1 MLIYFNGDSNVA
13 GTELPESTH
22 SMAHKLANKFNGQY
36 KTKFINDATPG
47 ASNDL
52 IYEQTLDFLNNP
64 DSPKPDLV
72 VIGWTQ
78 FIRVQWFLTDEWN
91 QGRFWEINQIGVGIP
106 VPDEYKERYNH
117 YVENVET
124 DGFWQVVQSAYW
136 HNKIF
141 NVHKL
146 LEYKKIPHLFF
157 NAFDQFVMPDNKFTL
172 DWNNRFLSPYSTDE
186 IYTKWCAK
194 QGFKEITPGQFH
206 YESNAH
212 NAWADHMYN
221 HIKKHN
227 IV

>member
-22 SMAHKLANKFNGQY
+22 GMAPKLADKFNGQY

-64 DSPKPDLV
+64 SSPQPDLV

-78 FIRVQWFLTDEWN
+78 FSRVQWFLVDEWGK
-91 QGRFWEINQIGVGIP
+91 GRFWEINQIGVGIP
-106 VPDEYKERYNH
+106 VPEEYNDRYKH
-117 YVENVET
+117 YVENVQR
-124 DGFWQVVQSAYW
+124 DGHWRLVQGAYW

-141 NVHKL
+141 NIHKL

-157 NAFDQFVMPDNKFTL
+157 NAFDEFILPVEVTQL
-172 DWNNRFLSPYSTDE
+172 DWNNVFLTPYSKE
-186 IYTKWCAK
+186 LIYTEWCQS
-194 QGFKEITPGQFH
+194 QGYKEITPGWQH
-206 YESNAH
+206 YESAAH
-212 NAWADHMYN
+212 TQWANVMHDH
-221 HIKKHN
+221 ITKHN

>member
-13 GTELPESTH
+13 GTELPEPSH
-22 SMAHKLANKFNGQY
+22 GMASKLSARFDGQY
-36 KTKFINDATPG
+36 KAKFINDATPG

-64 DSPKPDLV
+64 NSPKPDLV

-78 FIRVQWFLTDEWN
+78 FSRVQWFLVDQWGN
-91 QGRFWEINQIGVGIP
+91 GRFWEINNIGVGIP
-106 VPDEYKERYNH
+106 VPEEYNDRYKH
-117 YVENVET
+117 YVENVQR
-124 DGFWQVVQSAYW
+124 DGFWRMVQSAYW

-157 NAFDQFVMPDNKFTL
+157 NAFDDFILPKEVNKL
-172 DWNNRFLSPYSTDE
+172 DWNNTFLTPYSDE
-186 IYTKWCAK
+186 LIYTEWCLRS
-194 QGFKEITPGQFH
+194 GFKEITPGWLHF
-206 YESNAH
+206 EGAAH
-212 NAWADHMYN
+212 TQWANIMHE
-221 HIKKHN
+221 HIKQNN

>member
-13 GTELPESTH
+13 GTELGEPGLG
-22 SMAHKLANKFNGQY
+22 MASRLAERFDGKY
-36 KTKFINDATPG
+36 KTKFINDAVPG

-64 DSPKPDLV
+64 NSQKPDLV

-78 FIRVQWFLTDEWN
+78 FSRVQWFLVDAWGN
-91 QGRFWEINQIGVGIP
+91 GQFWEINKIGVGIP
-106 VPDEYKERYNH
+106 VPAEYQERYDH
-117 YVENVET
+117 YVKNVQK
-124 DGFWQVVQSAYW
+124 DGHWRMVQGAYW

-157 NAFDQFVMPDNKFTL
+157 NAFDEYILPQEVNRL
-172 DWNNRFLSPYSTDE
+172 DWNNTFLTPYSKE
-186 IYTKWCAK
+186 LVYTEWC
-194 QGFKEITPGQFH
+194 QRLGFKEITPGWLHFEQ
-206 YESNAH
+206 EAH
-212 NAWADHMYN
+212 RTWANVMYDYI
-221 HIKKHN
+221 IKHK

>member
-13 GTELPESTH
+13 GTELSES
-22 SMAHKLANKFNGQY
+22 SMGMAYRLTEMFDGNY
-36 KTKFINDATPG
+36 KAKFINDAVPG

-52 IYEQTLDFLNNP
+52 IYDQTMDFLKNP
-64 DSPKPDLV
+64 NSPVPDLV

-78 FIRVQWFLTDEWN
+78 FSRIQWFLVDKWN
-91 QGRFWEINQIGVGIP
+91 QGRFWEINKIGVGIP

-117 YVENVET
+117 YVEHTQRN
-124 DGFWQVVQSAYW
+124 GNWNLVQSAYW

-157 NAFDQFVMPDNKFTL
+157 HAFDQFLMPEDRFKQ
-172 DWNNRFLSPYSTDE
+172 DWKNTFLSPYSDE
-186 IYTKWCAK
+186 LCYTNWCDK
-194 QGFKEITPGQFH
+194 KGFKEITPGYQH
-206 YESNAH
+206 YDHTAH
-212 NAWADHMYN
+212 ADWASLMYQ
-221 HIKKHN
+221 HIKKHK

>member
-22 SMAHKLANKFNGQY
+22 GMASKLAEKFDGQY

-64 DSPKPDLV
+64 SSPQPDLV

-78 FIRVQWFLTDEWN
+78 FSRVQWFLVDEWGKG
-91 QGRFWEINQIGVGIP
+91 QFWEINKIGVGIP
-106 VPDEYKERYNH
+106 VPEEYNDRYKH
-117 YVENVET
+117 YVENVQH
-124 DGFWQVVQSAYW
+124 DGHWRMVQSAYW

-157 NAFDQFVMPDNKFTL
+157 NAFDEFILPTEVTQL
-172 DWNNRFLSPYSTDE
+172 DWNNVFLTPYSNE
-186 IYTKWCAK
+186 LIYTKWCQR
-194 QGFKEITPGQFH
+194 QGYREITPGWQH
-206 YESNAH
+206 YESAAH
-212 NAWADHMYN
+212 LEWATVMHK
-221 HIKKHN
+221 HITKHN
-227 IV
+227 II